1 MPFWIEGGPGERGD
15 LPRGG
20 EKYAAFIEKP
30 VSQLIAWCLAKTC
43 SCATA
48 EFEVKRD
55 SHNELGKGG
64 GLQFSRRS
72 CALCF

>member
-30 VSQLIAWCLAKTC
+30 VSQLIACCLAKTC

-48 EFEVKRD
+48 EFEVK
-55 SHNELGKGG
+55 
-64 GLQFSRRS
+64 
-72 CALCF
+72 